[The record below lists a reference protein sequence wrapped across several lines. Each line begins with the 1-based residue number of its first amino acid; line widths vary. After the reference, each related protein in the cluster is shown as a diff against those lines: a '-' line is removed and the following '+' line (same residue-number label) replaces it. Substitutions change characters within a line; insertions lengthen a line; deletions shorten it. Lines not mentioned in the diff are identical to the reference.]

1 MANSADFL
9 FTVLIRNFFKN
20 YHSVLKQN
28 LGYVDSYLEGG
39 VKSTSLSRE
48 MGISEEQSLP

>member
-9 FTVLIRNFFKN
+9 FTVVTRNFFKN
-20 YHSVLKQN
+20 YHSVLKHN
-28 LGYVDSYLEGG
+28 LGNVDSYLEGG
-39 VKSTSLSRE
+39 VKSTTLDWG

>member
-9 FTVLIRNFFKN
+9 FTVLIRNFLKN

-39 VKSTSLSRE
+39 VKSTSLSWG